1 MSDKNKVKFS
11 EGVAD
16 DIKTAANQEISE
28 MGKMLVKVFS
38 DFLKKRV
45 EGINIDELFSKK
57 NQEGLVKLWSVQ
69 LAENGL
75 IPKGYGGLS
84 EELLVD
90 NLHQDGYLDGMYVG
104 YILALMSLVDNEAP
118 KELILSV
125 RDDIRPNLIGHHYNN
140 KDEFIERFKNEK
152 YRWINSAQKEN
163 VQE

>member
-1 MSDKNKVKFS
+1 MSDKNKVKFG

-104 YILALMSLVDNEAP
+104 YVLSMMALVDNEAS
-118 KELILSV
+118 KELILTV
-125 RDDIRPNLIGHHYNN
+125 RDSVRPNLVGKHYNDRDELISN
-140 KDEFIERFKNEK
+140 FKDEK
-152 YRWINSAQKEN
+152 YSWINSSDK
-163 VQE
+163 

>member
-104 YILALMSLVDNEAP
+104 YVLSMMALVDNEAS
-118 KELILSV
+118 KELILTV
-125 RDDIRPNLIGHHYNN
+125 RDSVRPNLVGKHYNDRDELISN
-140 KDEFIERFKNEK
+140 FKDEK
-152 YRWINSAQKEN
+152 YSWINSSDK
-163 VQE
+163 